1 MTARLLG
8 FIAVLGLFIGC
19 GGRSVQVTFQVTGRI
34 LSVTTGGA
42 PNPAASV
49 QIGRVTALTEAGS
62 GTFVLQAAKDASSLI
77 VSQPGILTFVFSL
90 LPITAPTDLGDFW
103 IGPEVVN
110 IVGTVLDAQSGLGVP
125 QASVSFA
132 GRKTLTQQNGDFVLE
147 NVAYDSNSQFV
158 FFGII
163 GRVEKEGY
171 VTAEFNA
178 NQNPVQNI
186 ITLPPILLAP
196 TSDPIPPGPPFNL
209 WGIVTVQGGNSSGTI
224 VSLIFQGSTFRLQ
237 NLTSD
242 GKYLF
247 WVPPADYILRFEK
260 SGFQTAEIPI
270 SGFTSPDQV
279 IRNDITLIPN

>member
-1 MTARLLG
+1 MIARLFSFVVAL
-8 FIAVLGLFIGC
+8 VLFIGC
-19 GGRSVQVTFQVTGRI
+19 GGRSVQVTFQVTGRV

-49 QIGRVTALTEAGS
+49 QIGRTTALTEAGS
-62 GTFVLQAAKDASSLI
+62 GIFVLQAAQGASSLT
-77 VSQPGILTFVFSL
+77 VSQPGILTFVFSI
-90 LPITAPTDLGDFW
+90 LPITAATDLGDFW
-103 IGPEVVN
+103 IGPEVVT

-125 QASVSFA
+125 QANVSFA
-132 GRKTLTQQNGDFVLE
+132 GRKAATQDNGDFVLE

-163 GRVEKEGY
+163 GKVEKNGY
-171 VTAEFNA
+171 VTTEFSA
-178 NQNPVQNI
+178 NQNPVQGV

-209 WGIVTVQGGNSSGTI
+209 WGIVTVQGGNPSGTI
-224 VSLIFQGSTFRLQ
+224 VSLIFQGSTLRLQ
-237 NLTSD
+237 NIASD

-260 SGFQTAEIPI
+260 SGFQTAEITVN
-270 SGFTSPDQV
+270 GFTSPDQV